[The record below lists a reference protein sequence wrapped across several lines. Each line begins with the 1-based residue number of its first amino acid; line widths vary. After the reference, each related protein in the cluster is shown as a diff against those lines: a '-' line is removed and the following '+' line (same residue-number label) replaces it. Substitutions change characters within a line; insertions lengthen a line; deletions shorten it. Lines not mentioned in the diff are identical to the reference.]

1 MPQILARVWR
11 ECPRVAFPVGSRRAR
26 PFSRALLVIALLCA
40 AAPARAVDTGLVAS
54 WGYNSTGQIGDG
66 TTTTRNS
73 PVAIGATDF
82 ANASVIQVAA
92 GGFHTCALDVNG
104 KVWCWGNNGNAQIGD
119 GTMTQRNTPT
129 AVLTSGA
136 LAGKT
141 VVQIAAGYTHTCVV
155 AADGGAY
162 CWGWNGEG
170 ELGDGTTTQ
179 TGTPVAV
186 LTSGA
191 LTGKKV
197 VQIATGETHTCA
209 LTSDGRVYCW
219 GFNYFGGLGDGT
231 TTTRLVPTAVATS
244 GALAGKTVTQVSTGA
259 VHTCALTSDGGLYCW
274 GYNGAGQIGD
284 GSTTDRNAPV
294 AVATN
299 GALAGKTVVQI
310 GAGGHKT
317 CALTSDGS
325 AYCWGDN
332 LYGQVGDGTTTART
346 TPVAVSTAGA
356 LAGKTIIQITGA
368 YNHTCALSSEGLAYC
383 WGYNSYGNLGD
394 GTTTQRTVPTAV
406 STTGALSGQFL
417 TNISVGQLFTIA
429 TASPCGAGAPIV
441 TGASALWTRV
451 ALPCNNIQDSS
462 TAVQNMFGTT
472 GLSKNLLSNST
483 YGGSGGT
490 GWAVYRHDAAT
501 NSYVMLGLT
510 DTLQRGTGY
519 WIKSFDAPASNRL
532 LIAGVNPTVT
542 PITAPVTQA
551 QGCASANGCFA
562 IPVTAAAGQSRYNLL
577 GNPFP
582 WAVDWSQARVRV
594 DGSASTYTPSQAAAA
609 NVLAATF
616 WTWNGT
622 SYDVYSDVAPNI
634 GNLPYFGSFW
644 VQALAGGAGHTVELL
659 VPKLATTR
667 P

>member
-1 MPQILARVWR
+1 MPQILL
-11 ECPRVAFPVGSRRAR
+11 F
-26 PFSRALLVIALLCA
+26 FSRASFSGARRLSRSLMHVPFVVALLCA

-54 WGYNSTGQIGDG
+54 WGRNDAGQLGDG
-66 TTTTRNS
+66 TATQRPS
-73 PVAIGATDF
+73 PVAVGVTQF
-82 ANASVIQVAA
+82 GTASVIQVATGWNHA
-92 GGFHTCALDVNG
+92 CALDVGG
-104 KVWCWGNNGNAQIGD
+104 KVQCWGYNGNGQLGD
-119 GTMTQRNTPT
+119 TTTTQRATPT
-129 AVLTSGA
+129 AVLSTGA

-141 VVQIAAGYTHTCVV
+141 VTQIAAGDSHTCAVTS
-155 AADGGAY
+155 DGGAY
-162 CWGWNGEG
+162 CWGFGRYGN
-170 ELGDGTTTQ
+170 LGDGSAS
-179 TGTPVAV
+179 GYSSPVAV
-186 LTSGA
+186 TTTGA
-191 LTGKKV
+191 LAGKKV
-197 VQIATGETHTCA
+197 TQVAAGNVHTCA
-209 LTSDGRVYCW
+209 LTSDGGVYCW
-219 GFNYFGGLGDGT
+219 GYNGSGGLGDGT
-231 TTTRLVPTAVATS
+231 TAQRNVPTAVVTS
-244 GALAGKTVTQVSTGA
+244 GALAGKTVTQISAGGY
-259 VHTCALTSDGGLYCW
+259 HTCALTSDGGLYCW
-274 GYNGAGQIGD
+274 GNNYEGELGD
-284 GSTTDRNAPV
+284 GTTVQRVTPVPVVTSGALSGKTIVQIDGGGTHTCALSSDGLAYCWGWNDYGQLGDGTTAQRLTPTAVSTS
-294 AVATN
+294 

-310 GAGGHKT
+310 SAFYFDT
-317 CALTSDGS
+317 CALTSDGL
-325 AYCWGDN
+325 AFCWGYN
-332 LYGQVGDGTTTART
+332 YNGQIGDGTTT
-346 TPVAVSTAGA
+346 
-356 LAGKTIIQITGA
+356 
-368 YNHTCALSSEGLAYC
+368 H
-383 WGYNSYGNLGD
+383 
-394 GTTTQRTVPTAV
+394 RTVPTAV

-417 TNISVGQLFTIA
+417 TSISAGSYFTIA

-441 TGASALWTRV
+441 TGNNALWTRV
-451 ALPCNNIQDSS
+451 ALPCNNIHDGT

-472 GLSKNLLSNST
+472 GLSKNLLTNST

-501 NSYVMLGLT
+501 NAYVMLGLT

-542 PITAPVTQA
+542 PITAPYVGA
-551 QGCASANGCFA
+551 GCVSASGCFV

-582 WAVDWSQARVRV
+582 WAVDWSQVRIRV

-622 SYDVYSDVAPNI
+622 SYDVYSDTAPNI